1 MENYLARVH
10 ENLGHLSN
18 YKTVHVVL
26 GNESAD
32 PDSVISSLVE
42 AYYLNQADQGD
53 DDVVVIP
60 VVNIKR
66 RDVRLRRVLG
76 HVLKQQ
82 GIRCEDLLYRDDVD
96 LHQLHFQHKLKLTLV
111 DNNVLPLKDHALE
124 DCVVSVIDHRPRER
138 PESSDCKTCIEPV
151 GSCCTLIAHQ
161 IFHSPFVTIID
172 DKVAALLFSVIIVD
186 TMNMNKE
193 AKIGTDKDE
202 EMLRRLE
209 TILPGWNRADTLEQ
223 IYSIKHDTSG
233 FSSLDL
239 LEMDLKVISDNDI
252 NIAMSSISK
261 PIEDFVKM
269 DELEASLYK
278 LCELYEA
285 KAVVI
290 MCMFTSNE
298 DTPKRDLAVFS
309 MFKPVLDKIVG
320 VLCSSSE
327 PSLGLERLP
336 FDLPTLTIFS
346 QNNVTVTRK
355 KVLPVLKSLISKE
368 NCFNSHGNSHQMNE
382 ACQETELASGC
393 DGHPGLIEY
402 DMKPDSKCSD
412 TASYSSGTDTSNE
425 MMSDTFSPTTT
436 NTTTITTNSVDNAV
450 YSKQHGGGDD
460 TATDQN
466 NSHIVLGECV
476 DNSVNHADF
485 SSTIDN
491 MHFLNKQHNV
501 DNIVCMTAGQPLITV
516 GNVDKVQVLPEA
528 SSGIA
533 SPMEI
538 VSDQTSEQGSSYP
551 VTPPN
556 SFMDSNLGSYMKDY
570 HLPSFNSAEMVQRI
584 NDKKASL
591 HPYEDAD
598 VCGYNNSGG
607 DGGQNPS
614 SSFPYTPQNSFVESE
629 FDSSFAKSI
638 TPDSIEDI
646 LGKID
651 EANNHSRASINPD
664 YAKRS
669 NGENIGF
676 HCCSDFE
683 TETVSEQ
690 QQPPIDRDN
699 VDDVAYSLVSELIQN
714 TLENYPYQDQVNES
728 EDGEEKRVTPLV
740 KSRSEG
746 TTIDLSIK
754 SECPKSQSDVIN
766 LSNVLETD
774 YARQFDPFNG
784 SMEYS
789 PFPMD
794 YSDYMAERG
803 VVESASKI
811 SWGSYSDDV
820 TLSSESTK
828 SEEGVKVKKSESC
841 DNKNSIVNDVRIK
854 SSNSLPEVSSQTF
867 PKILKPPES
876 ILSSIDDNLSDL
888 TMVSPTKSN
897 LAHDIS
903 NSDMEGELALE
914 DDSDL
919 DDGEKD
925 FAAQLREK
933 LTQIGNNSQLT
944 FAAPHQHEGIFS
956 PEELKSGVK
965 RMTNLKASDLNQI
978 ANFSAEDLR
987 EKLEKIALDE
997 TGAVGSFREFT
1008 YDSDSDSETSLAT
1021 LEGAGSNHT
1030 NESASLSPRPLSSG
1044 LMEIIEENEE
1054 EEEDEGG
1061 ENCDDVFSKTSETL
1075 KSFQNMSLFN
1085 RAPLQQYNN
1094 NNNINNNHNNNSE
1107 VYCPAGA
1114 KVNLKPPEPVVL
1126 RRHPGNKEVFHTTAG
1141 RISISIDGSPNDAA
1155 AAAVAA
1161 ASQFNA
1167 AGDRENSEE
1176 IGILDY
1182 KQTHRE
1188 SDNKVRAE
1196 GLHHQVAHHRN
1207 VSSSKL
1213 QQCVDHP
1220 LAESAD
1226 DAALFYPNSG
1236 DSWHKPDVFIAADL
1250 SSTMEDNTKVHQQQQ
1265 QQPHE
1270 NAVHHPANSIAAVN
1284 DDTTT
1289 TTCTH
1294 DEETRP
1300 VRPSTLQT
1308 IRPKKK
1314 IKPNVELFDD
1324 EDMETD
1330 NFTPP
1335 LDIDDLHTPD
1345 DLDTPEDIDPEGLEV
1360 DWESETPLESPNAI
1374 PEYTAEQE
1382 NADSKHWKTIVI
1394 GDKHFRI
1401 DMKVV
1406 EPYKKILS
1414 HGGYMGED
1422 LNAIIVFSGCFLPDR
1437 GRKDYNYVMDNLFLY
1452 VTSTLEQLVA
1462 EDYMI
1467 VFFHGATP
1475 RRQMPGFSWLKRCYQ
1490 MIDHRL
1496 KKNLKALLLVHP
1508 TLWLKTIV
1516 MMTRPFISSKFYS
1529 KLHYVKTLEELSRV
1543 VPMDHIYVPDQVK
1556 LLDRLMKLD
1565 PKRVSEERSHRS
1577 SLVPETSVN
1586 SSSK

>member
-82 GIRCEDLLYRDDVD
+82 GIRCEVLLYRDDVD

-393 DGHPGLIEY
+393 GGVGDGDGDGIRGGVDGSGGDGGGDGDGGGGGGDGHPGLIEY

-436 NTTTITTNSVDNAV
+436 NTTTITTNSAANPTTNTTIDITTTTTADTTTTITTDRSGTMQVDNAV

-516 GNVDKVQVLPEA
+516 GSGGGGGGGSYGGGYGGSCGGGGGVGGGGGGGGVDKVQVLPEA

-591 HPYEDAD
+591 HPYEDAE

-683 TETVSEQ
+683 TETVSEKQ
-690 QQPPIDRDN
+690 QQQQQPIDRDN

-841 DNKNSIVNDVRIK
+841 DNKNSIVNDVKIK

-1107 VYCPAGA
+1107 VCASPHHNKDTSVVTPELHVVDTTDPRSSAVLGDCPAGA

-1155 AAAVAA
+1155 AAAAVAA

-1188 SDNKVRAE
+1188 VGEILARVKNAIMSADAE
-1196 GLHHQVAHHRN
+1196 LM
-1207 VSSSKL
+1207 SSS
-1213 QQCVDHP
+1213 
-1220 LAESAD
+1220 
-1226 DAALFYPNSG
+1226 
-1236 DSWHKPDVFIAADL
+1236 
-1250 SSTMEDNTKVHQQQQ
+1250 SS
-1265 QQPHE
+1265 
-1270 NAVHHPANSIAAVN
+1270 
-1284 DDTTT
+1284 
-1289 TTCTH
+1289 
-1294 DEETRP
+1294 
-1300 VRPSTLQT
+1300 
-1308 IRPKKK
+1308 
-1314 IKPNVELFDD
+1314 
-1324 EDMETD
+1324 
-1330 NFTPP
+1330 
-1335 LDIDDLHTPD
+1335 
-1345 DLDTPEDIDPEGLEV
+1345 
-1360 DWESETPLESPNAI
+1360 
-1374 PEYTAEQE
+1374 
-1382 NADSKHWKTIVI
+1382 
-1394 GDKHFRI
+1394 
-1401 DMKVV
+1401 
-1406 EPYKKILS
+1406 
-1414 HGGYMGED
+1414 
-1422 LNAIIVFSGCFLPDR
+1422 
-1437 GRKDYNYVMDNLFLY
+1437 
-1452 VTSTLEQLVA
+1452 
-1462 EDYMI
+1462 
-1467 VFFHGATP
+1467 
-1475 RRQMPGFSWLKRCYQ
+1475 
-1490 MIDHRL
+1490 
-1496 KKNLKALLLVHP
+1496 
-1508 TLWLKTIV
+1508 
-1516 MMTRPFISSKFYS
+1516 
-1529 KLHYVKTLEELSRV
+1529 
-1543 VPMDHIYVPDQVK
+1543 
-1556 LLDRLMKLD
+1556 
-1565 PKRVSEERSHRS
+1565 S
-1577 SLVPETSVN
+1577 SLCPGVDVCLQNN
-1586 SSSK
+1586 SNHQPY